1 MRATIPLIAKATLP
15 EQQDSSAD
23 HNASVPRVTHVGA
36 PNGAG
41 HMTNE
46 PQTRF
51 ARATSDS
58 TAALVALLPVSPVPP
73 SNEDAEALVGLSAN
87 QIVPTASGEHPANDG
102 LLTTL
107 FVPDDD
113 GAGHEVNATRDD
125 LARPATL
132 LNVYASAYESAQKL
146 RMAQMNRI
154 RCWLRDTLPREQWG
168 DIDFTD
174 EALNDRT
181 LYAVL
186 PNDQREFVDGLM
198 EFEKAAARFLGREI
212 RKHHLWPW
220 FEGIRGIGEVLAGRM
235 LHHLGDLHRFPSP
248 AHLWS
253 YCGLDGPDWKRR
265 TEEGKKTYSPKLNV
279 LAFQISG
286 SFQHQPTGSGGY
298 RDIYDRR
305 KAYEATKP
313 WCGTCHPKGDTMP
326 RETCTPGHINNK
338 ARRFASKRF
347 LADLWEAGT
356 ATGDLG

>member
-1 MRATIPLIAKATLP
+1 MKAKGAMLTVTEVP
-15 EQQDSSAD
+15 ERQDSHAGHRAHD
-23 HNASVPRVTHVGA
+23 AQKRVVGGT
-36 PNGAG
+36 NGAG
-41 HMTNE
+41 HPNAANQRT
-46 PQTRF
+46 F

-58 TAALVALLPVSPVPP
+58 TAANDAASPDVCQPP
-73 SNEDAEALVGLSAN
+73 SNE
-87 QIVPTASGEHPANDG
+87 EHPANHG
-102 LLTTL
+102 LTTTR

-113 GAGHEVNATRDD
+113 GAGHATADSHQGS
-125 LARPATL
+125 ARPATL
-132 LNVYASAYESAQKL
+132 LNVYASAYESSQKL

-186 PNDQREFVDGLM
+186 PNDQREFVDGLTA
-198 EFEKAAARFLGREI
+198 FEKAAGRFLGREI
-212 RKHHLWPW
+212 RKHPLWPW
-220 FEGIRGIGEVLAGRM
+220 FAEQRGIGEVLAGRM
-235 LHHLGDLHRFPSP
+235 MHHLGDVARFPSP

-279 LAFQISG
+279 LAYQIG
-286 SFQHQPTGSGGY
+286 DSFQHQPEGSGGY

-313 WCGTCHPKGDTMP
+313 WCGACHPKGNTAP
-326 RETCTPGHINNK
+326 RDVCTPGHINSK
-338 ARRFASKRF
+338 AKRYAAKRF

-356 ATGDLG
+356 AIEQCVT